1 MANKSA
7 AKKAIRTDA
16 KKNAVNSARRS
27 RIRTFVRKVNDAL
40 QAGDEAQSRVAFK
53 NLEKEIMRGVT
64 KKVIKLNTASRKLSR
79 IAADIRKIKQK

>member
-16 KKNAVNSARRS
+16 KKNTINSARRS
-27 RIRTFVRKVNDAL
+27 RIRTFIRKVNDAV
-40 QAGDEAQSRVAFK
+40 QSGDEAKSRVAFK

-79 IAADIRKIKQK
+79 IAANIRKIKQQ

>member
-27 RIRTFVRKVNDAL
+27 RIRTFIRKVNDAVQL
-40 QAGDEAQSRVAFK
+40 GDETKSRVAFK
-53 NLEKEIMRGVT
+53 DLEKEIMRGVT
-64 KKVIKLNTASRKLSR
+64 KKIIKLNTASRKLSR
-79 IAADIRKIKQK
+79 IAANIRKIKQQ

>member
-27 RIRTFVRKVNDAL
+27 RIRTFIRKVNDAVQL
-40 QAGDEAQSRVAFK
+40 GDEAQSRVAFK